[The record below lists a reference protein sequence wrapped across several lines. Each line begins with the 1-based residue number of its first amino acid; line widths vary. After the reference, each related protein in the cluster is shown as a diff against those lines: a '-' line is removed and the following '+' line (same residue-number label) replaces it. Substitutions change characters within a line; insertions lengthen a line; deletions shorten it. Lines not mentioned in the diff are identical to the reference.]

1 MRTGSFTEPNPIPV
15 RGDGVFG
22 NEIREEWVDFTGQPG
37 AAVAGVFFSRVTW
50 RWSNATTI
58 R

>member
-22 NEIREEWVDFTGQPG
+22 NEIREELVYFTGRPG

-50 RWSNATTI
+50 RWSNATF
-58 R
+58 